1 MQRDSADIAAG
12 EDRPRLTGREQGQT
26 VRRLGLACAAVAVA
40 IGSSGC
46 SDLRAQ
52 LEGAEVVEPSVD
64 ASYAALP
71 TVLETAEWSVTDG
84 LVSVIVRNDTD
95 RDLRTAEVTMT
106 ARDENGEVLG
116 TYGTSSMGGDSSC
129 CTVQSLAP
137 GEEFGLYFAVG
148 EGADRIDD
156 VELTYSRLA
165 WAQKPSGSPSPDAG
179 DGAADGATDG
189 AADGAADG
197 AQVNARAT
205 DFVIQQDQTVVRATV
220 EVGEEDIPRA
230 LVQAILRGRSG
241 KLIAVVTGRWSCFE
255 ADSTRRIRM
264 ELFQPVPLGTG
275 VDSVSIR
282 PIGDAVAPRCS

>member
-1 MQRDSADIAAG
+1 MQRDSADTPATD
-12 EDRPRLTGREQGQT
+12 DRPRLTGREQGQT

-71 TVLETAEWSVTDG
+71 TVLETAEWSETDG
-84 LVSVIVRNDTD
+84 LVSVIVRNDND

-148 EGADRIDD
+148 EGSDRIDD
-156 VELTYSRLA
+156 VELTYSRLT
-165 WAQKPSGSPSPDAG
+165 WAQKPSGSPSPEAS
-179 DGAADGATDG
+179 DGTA
-189 AADGAADG
+189 
-197 AQVNARAT
+197 VRARAT

-230 LVQAILRGRSG
+230 LVQAVLRGRSG

>member
-1 MQRDSADIAAG
+1 MQRDSADTPATD
-12 EDRPRLTGREQGQT
+12 DRPRLTGREQGQT

-71 TVLETAEWSVTDG
+71 TVLETAEWSETDG
-84 LVSVIVRNDTD
+84 LVSVIVRNDND

-148 EGADRIDD
+148 EGSDRIDD

-165 WAQKPSGSPSPDAG
+165 WAQKPSGSPSPEAS
-179 DGAADGATDG
+179 DGTA
-189 AADGAADG
+189 
-197 AQVNARAT
+197 VRARAT

-230 LVQAILRGRSG
+230 LVQAVLRGRSG

>member
-1 MQRDSADIAAG
+1 MQRDSADTPATD
-12 EDRPRLTGREQGQT
+12 DRPRLTGREQGQT
-26 VRRLGLACAAVAVA
+26 VRRLGLACASVAVA

-71 TVLETAEWSVTDG
+71 TVLETAEWSETDG
-84 LVSVIVRNDTD
+84 LVSVIVRNDND

-148 EGADRIDD
+148 EGSDRIDD

-165 WAQKPSGSPSPDAG
+165 WAQKPSGSPSPEAS
-179 DGAADGATDG
+179 DGTA
-189 AADGAADG
+189 
-197 AQVNARAT
+197 VRARAT

-230 LVQAILRGRSG
+230 LVQAVLRGRSG

-275 VDSVSIR
+275 VDSVSIL

>member
-1 MQRDSADIAAG
+1 MQRDSADTPATD
-12 EDRPRLTGREQGQT
+12 DRPRLTGREQGQT

-71 TVLETAEWSVTDG
+71 TVLETAEWSETDG

-148 EGADRIDD
+148 EGSDRIDD

-165 WAQKPSGSPSPDAG
+165 WAQKPSGSPSPEASAG
-179 DGAADGATDG
+179 TE
-189 AADGAADG
+189 
-197 AQVNARAT
+197 VRARAT

-230 LVQAILRGRSG
+230 LVQAVLRGRSG

>member
-1 MQRDSADIAAG
+1 MQRDSADTPATD
-12 EDRPRLTGREQGQT
+12 DRPRLTGREQGQT

-71 TVLETAEWSVTDG
+71 TVLETAEWSETDG
-84 LVSVIVRNDTD
+84 LVSVIVRNDND

-148 EGADRIDD
+148 EGSDRIDD

-165 WAQKPSGSPSPDAG
+165 WAQKPSGSPSPEAS
-179 DGAADGATDG
+179 DGTA
-189 AADGAADG
+189 
-197 AQVNARAT
+197 VRARAT

-230 LVQAILRGRSG
+230 LVQAVLRGRSG
-241 KLIAVVTGRWSCFE
+241 QLIAVVTGRWPCF
-255 ADSTRRIRM
+255 AAVSTRRIRM

>member
-71 TVLETAEWSVTDG
+71 AVLETAEWSVTDG

-106 ARDENGEVLG
+106 ARDENGEV
-116 TYGTSSMGGDSSC
+116 
-129 CTVQSLAP
+129 A
-137 GEEFGLYFAVG
+137 
-148 EGADRIDD
+148 EG
-156 VELTYSRLA
+156 S
-165 WAQKPSGSPSPDAG
+165 
-179 DGAADGATDG
+179 DGAE
-189 AADGAADG
+189 
-197 AQVNARAT
+197 VNARAT

>member
-106 ARDENGEVLG
+106 ARDEHGEVLG

-148 EGADRIDD
+148 EGSDRIDD

-165 WAQKPSGSPSPDAG
+165 WAQKPSGSPSPSSSE
-179 DGAADGATDG
+179 GAAGGAE
-189 AADGAADG
+189 
-197 AQVNARAT
+197 VNARAT

>member
-1 MQRDSADIAAG
+1 MQRDSADTPATD
-12 EDRPRLTGREQGQT
+12 DRPRLTGREQGQT

-71 TVLETAEWSVTDG
+71 TVLETVEWSETDG
-84 LVSVIVRNDTD
+84 LVSVIVRNDND

-116 TYGTSSMGGDSSC
+116 TYDTSSMGGDSSC

-148 EGADRIDD
+148 EGSDRIDD
-156 VELTYSRLA
+156 VELTYSRLT
-165 WAQKPSGSPSPDAG
+165 WAQKPSGSPSPEAS
-179 DGAADGATDG
+179 DGTA
-189 AADGAADG
+189 
-197 AQVNARAT
+197 VRARAT

-230 LVQAILRGRSG
+230 LVQAVLRGRSG

>member
-1 MQRDSADIAAG
+1 MQRDSADTPATD
-12 EDRPRLTGREQGQT
+12 DRPRLTGREQGQT

-71 TVLETAEWSVTDG
+71 AVLETAEWSVTDG

-148 EGADRIDD
+148 EGSDRIDD

-165 WAQKPSGSPSPDAG
+165 WAQKPSGSPSPEASAG
-179 DGAADGATDG
+179 TE
-189 AADGAADG
+189 
-197 AQVNARAT
+197 VRARAT

-230 LVQAILRGRSG
+230 LVQAVLRGRSG

>member
-1 MQRDSADIAAG
+1 MQRDSADIPAG
-12 EDRPRLTGREQGQT
+12 EDRPRLTGREQGQI

-71 TVLETAEWSVTDG
+71 AVLETAEWSVTDG

-137 GEEFGLYFAVG
+137 GEDFGLYFAVG
-148 EGADRIDD
+148 EGSDRIDD

-165 WAQKPSGSPSPDAG
+165 WAQKPSGSPSADAG
-179 DGAADGATDG
+179 DGDEVSDGAE
-189 AADGAADG
+189 
-197 AQVNARAT
+197 VNARAT